1 MNRFNLVKL
10 ANSLL
15 PVALA
20 LLIGAG
26 IMVGMGH
33 NPLEAY
39 GIMFGRSL
47 FTVRGLTNTLH
58 MASPLILAGL
68 AIAVTFRANL
78 FNMGVEGQLLFG
90 GFMAGI
96 VGAYIQMSSPLLHK
110 LLAFL
115 AAAAAG
121 MLFALLPALL
131 RAFLRVDEM
140 VVTLTL
146 NYVMMTILEY
156 LASGPFRNQGAG
168 YVSTNTI
175 RETAMFSR
183 IGNTRLTPFFII
195 SVIIFLLMWFL
206 QKKTRFGYTVEAIGK
221 NPQFSE
227 ATGLRVR
234 RNIVK
239 LMLISGALAG
249 IAGAGHMMSHEFN
262 YTLSFSGNPGI
273 GWDGML
279 ISLLGGHSP
288 LGVLIAAVFYSS
300 LKTGADNINLY
311 TGIPKEIV
319 AIIQGLIILF
329 LSIQLIEQRFGPV
342 KRWRAKRQMKEAER
356 GSVE

>member
-1 MNRFNLVKL
+1 MKTKIMKI
-10 ANSLL
+10 ANSIL

-26 IMVGMGH
+26 IMIGMGH

-47 FTVRGLTNTLH
+47 FTMRGLTNTLH
-58 MASPLILAGL
+58 MAGPLILAGL
-68 AIAVTFRANL
+68 AIAITFRSNL

-96 VGAYIQMSSPLLHK
+96 AGAYVHIANPLLHK
-110 LLAFL
+110 LICFL
-115 AAAAAG
+115 IGVIAG

-146 NYVMMTILEY
+146 NYVMMTVLEY
-156 LASGPFRNQGAG
+156 LSSGPFRNQGAG

-175 RETAMFSR
+175 DETAMFGR
-183 IGNTRLTPFFII
+183 IGSTRLTPFFIL
-195 SVIIFLLMWFL
+195 SLLVFLVFWFL
-206 QKKTRFGYTVEAIGK
+206 QKKTSFGYKGEAIGK
-221 NPQFSE
+221 NPEFSE

-234 RNIVK
+234 RSIVS

-249 IAGAGHMMSHEFN
+249 FAGAGHMMSHEFN

-288 LGVLIAAVFYSS
+288 IGVLIAAVFYSA
-300 LKTGADNINLY
+300 LKTGADNINMY

-329 LSIQLIEQRFGPV
+329 LSIKFIEDRFGPV
-342 KRWRAKRQMKEAER
+342 KRWKSRRLAKGVQD
-356 GSVE
+356 GSLE

>member
-1 MNRFNLVKL
+1 MKSLRLQKL
-10 ANSLL
+10 ANSIL
-15 PVALA
+15 PVILA

-26 IMVGMGH
+26 IMLIMGH
-33 NPLEAY
+33 NPIEAY

-47 FTVRGLTNTLH
+47 FTVRGFTNTLH
-58 MASPLILAGL
+58 MAGPLILAGL
-68 AIAVTFRANL
+68 AIAITFRANL
-78 FNMGVEGQLLFG
+78 FNMGVEGQLVFG

-96 VGAYIQMSSPLLHK
+96 AGAYIHIPNPVLHK
-110 LLAFL
+110 LVCFL
-115 AAAAAG
+115 VAIIAG
-121 MLFALLPALL
+121 VLFALIPALL
-131 RAFLRVDEM
+131 RAYLRVDEM

-146 NYVMMTILEY
+146 NYVMLTILEY
-156 LASGPFRNQGAG
+156 LSSGPFRNQGAG

-175 RETAMFSR
+175 DNTAMFGR
-183 IGNTRLTPFFII
+183 IGNTRLTPFFILALI
-195 SVIIFLLMWFL
+195 VFLIMWFL
-206 QKKTRFGYTVEAIGK
+206 KARTRFGYKIEAIGK

-234 RNIVK
+234 RNIVN

-249 IAGAGHMMSHEFN
+249 FAGAGHMMSHEFN

-288 LGVLIAAVFYSS
+288 VGVLVAAVFYSS
-300 LKTGADNINLY
+300 LKTGADNINMY

-319 AIIQGLIILF
+319 AIVQGLIILF
-329 LSIQLIEQRFGPV
+329 LSIQFIEKRFGLSQ
-342 KRWRAKRQMKEAER
+342 KWKAKRLTKGADH
-356 GSVE
+356 GSLE